1 MNFHPNSEILKQD
14 YLDIFEGARSDVTC
28 RVKYDE
34 YSDIVT
40 TYLGTFKMGR
50 QDELKAEHKASIT
63 EDIPA
68 KLLVSI
74 NCKVLLDM

>member
-1 MNFHPNSEILKQD
+1 MSFHPNSEILKQD

-28 RVKYDE
+28 TAKYDE
-34 YSDIVT
+34 NNDIGT

-50 QDELKAEHKASIT
+50 QDELKAEHKASTT

-68 KLLVSI
+68 KLLDGI
-74 NCKVLLDM
+74 DCKILLDM